1 MNNQFMLA
9 YIDPGSAGFIIVSI
23 LGFLSAV
30 GYTFRRA
37 CQRMKDRLLTLLGH
51 RRSEA
56 EEAPLDDAVS
66 AELNLDDEPPR

>member
-1 MNNQFMLA
+1 MNSQFMLA

-37 CQRMKDRLLTLLGH
+37 CQRLKERFLAMLG
-51 RRSEA
+51 RRRGEA
-56 EEAPLDDAVS
+56 EEAAPDGVS
-66 AELNLDDEPPR
+66 GDLDDEPPR